1 MSQALFVIAPHSAE
15 CKAEVSLD
23 RSETRRL
30 ADKLKDRFLV
40 YRVVVIDPVSRK
52 WWKAEAPNLT
62 DPKDTERQCLPQRS
76 QTPELLFVVVPHI
89 DGPSPRVCVNL
100 VDAAEVACNLERGC
114 RIVVVNSDTTDIP
127 NWMERLFKGP
137 EHGTDPYQLR
147 DSIAEEL
154 SKLADELATD
164 G

>member
-1 MSQALFVIAPHSAE
+1 MVA
-15 CKAEVSLD
+15 
-23 RSETRRL
+23 
-30 ADKLKDRFLV
+30 
-40 YRVVVIDPVSRK
+40 IDPFSRK

-62 DPKDTERQCLPQRS
+62 DPKDTERHCLPQRS
-76 QTPELLFVVVPHI
+76 QTPELLFVVVPHME
-89 DGPSPRVCVNL
+89 GRKPSVHVNF
-100 VDAAEVACNLERGC
+100 VNAAEAACYHERGC

-137 EHGTDPYQLR
+137 EHGTDLYQLR
-147 DSIAEEL
+147 DPIVEEL

>member
-30 ADKLKDRFLV
+30 ADKLDDRFLA

-76 QTPELLFVVVPHI
+76 QTLELLFVVVPHME
-89 DGPSPRVCVNL
+89 GLRPSVHANL
-100 VDAAEVACNLERGC
+100 VEAAEAACGHKRGC
-114 RIVVVNSDTTDIP
+114 RIVG
-127 NWMERLFKGP
+127 RC
-137 EHGTDPYQLR
+137 PYPC
-147 DSIAEEL
+147 
-154 SKLADELATD
+154 
-164 G
+164 